1 MPMMAMAAVIV
12 LLIGAVG
19 YFATRGGGGDANK
32 GNGEVAVTTRN
43 PGATVKIDGKPSG
56 VTPLTVSLP
65 PGPHVVEVQMG
76 NGEPRVVPV
85 MIKSG
90 IQTAQYVEL
99 PEPLQPKKL
108 PPEKKGKR

>member
-1 MPMMAMAAVIV
+1 MLVMGGVIV
-12 LLIGAVG
+12 LLLAAVG
-19 YFATRGGGGDANK
+19 YLATRSGGGGDPNS

-43 PGATVKIDGKPSG
+43 PGASVKIDGKPSG

-85 MIKSG
+85 MIKAG
-90 IQTAQYVEL
+90 VQTAQYVEL
-99 PEPLQPKKL
+99 PEPLQPQKL
-108 PPEKKGKR
+108 PPEKTRKR

>member
-1 MPMMAMAAVIV
+1 MLVMAAVIV
-12 LLIGAVG
+12 VLLIAVG
-19 YFATRGGGGDANK
+19 YFATRGGSGGGTT
-32 GNGEVAVTTRN
+32 GNGEVAITTRN
-43 PGATVKIDGKPSG
+43 PGATVKIDGKDSG

-99 PEPLQPKKL
+99 PEPVQPQKL
-108 PPEKKGKR
+108 PPEKTRKR